1 MSTFQQVAQ
10 SYLEHSAPRVK
21 PSTARA
27 ELSCIS
33 RVLDHGG
40 FAETS
45 CCDVG
50 CLLIEAYQNKRLE
63 AGVQPSTIN
72 TELVILGKLF
82 DYALKRGEITLNPCK
97 FVKRLKTNKP
107 ERRLLTND
115 EIGELCAKCGPDLV
129 DYLRFLQYTGAREQ
143 EALKVRWID
152 VEFSRRRICIG
163 ADGDTKN
170 GKSRYVEFSEALRV
184 HLERMHA
191 AQKSAYSMASKSAVF
206 LFQDWRRESS
216 HIKSYRDQFDIAKK
230 RAGLD
235 WAGFHDFRRHFVSQ
249 CVMSGI
255 DFATI
260 ARWISHSDGGALLAK
275 KYAFLANDYVV
286 KQAEKLKF

>member
-1 MSTFQQVAQ
+1 MG
-10 SYLEHSAPRVK
+10 HSAPRVK

-40 FAETS
+40 FADTP
-45 CCDVG
+45 CCEVG

-72 TELVILGKLF
+72 TELVILGKVF
-82 DYALKRGEITLNPCK
+82 DYALKRGEITVNPCK
-97 FVKRLKTNKP
+97 YVKRLKTNKP
-107 ERRLLTND
+107 ERRFLTNE
-115 EIGELCAKCGPDLV
+115 EILRICNESSPSLIR
-129 DYLRFLQYTGAREQ
+129 YLKFLQYTGAREQ
-143 EALKVRWID
+143 EALKVKWSDADFKARK
-152 VEFSRRRICIG
+152 ICIG
-163 ADGDTKN
+163 ADGNTKN
-170 GKSRYVEFSEALRV
+170 GKSRCVEFSEALRV
-184 HLERMHA
+184 HLEEMSLYRCN
-191 AQKSAYSMASKSAVF
+191 YLF
-206 LFQDWRRESS
+206 LFQGSKGS
-216 HIKSYRDQFDIAKK
+216 HVKSYRDQFDVAKK

-235 WAGFHDFRRHFVSQ
+235 WVGFHDFRRHFVSQ

-260 ARWISHSDGGALLAK
+260 AKWCGHSDGGALLAK

-286 KQAEKLKF
+286 KQAAKLKF

>member
-40 FAETS
+40 FAETP
-45 CCDVG
+45 CCEVG

-63 AGVQPSTIN
+63 SGVKPSTIN
-72 TELVILGKLF
+72 TELVILSKVF
-82 DYALKRGEITLNPCK
+82 DYALKRGEITINPCK

-107 ERRLLTND
+107 ERRFLTNE
-115 EIGELCAKCGPDLV
+115 EISRICDKCSPSLFN
-129 DYLRFLQYTGAREQ
+129 YLKFLQYTGAREQ
-143 EALKVRWID
+143 EALKVRWSD
-152 VEFSRRRICIG
+152 VDFKARKVCIG
-163 ADGDTKN
+163 ADGNTKN
-170 GKSRYVEFSEALRV
+170 GKSRCVEFSEALRV
-184 HLERMHA
+184 HLETMFNNLGEN
-191 AQKSAYSMASKSAVF
+191 VF
-206 LFQDWRRESS
+206 LFPKFGAG
-216 HIKSYRDQFDIAKK
+216 HVKSFRDQFDYAKTHV
-230 RAGLD
+230 GLH
-235 WAGFHDFRRHFVSQ
+235 WVGFHDFRRHFVSQ

-260 ARWISHSDGGALLAK
+260 AKWCGHSDGGALLAK

-286 KQAEKLKF
+286 KQAAKLKF